1 MTGLRRPESVLV
13 VIYTD
18 DLDILL
24 LKRRAPFPFWQSVTG
39 SLDPGES
46 PPDAALRELAEETGL
61 RDEGQLRD
69 TGRSRTFTID
79 PRWRHKY
86 PDGVTENLEY
96 EWHYRLPAA
105 LDIVSDPEEHSE
117 WRWVPVSEAIER
129 VWSWTNR
136 EALEQLCDGRAP
148 GISWPHGSVNK
159 RDD

>member
-1 MTGLRRPESVLV
+1 MPGLRRPESVLV

-24 LKRRAPFPFWQSVTG
+24 LKRRAPFSFWQSVTG
-39 SLDPGES
+39 SLDAGES

-61 RDEGQLRD
+61 WSEGQLCD

-86 PDGVTENLEY
+86 APGITENVEH
-96 EWHYRLPAA
+96 EWRYRLPRPV
-105 LDIVSDPEEHSE
+105 DITSDPKEHSE
-117 WRWVPVSEAIER
+117 WQWLPIDEAVER

-136 EALEQLCDGRAP
+136 DALLKLRADLDA
-148 GISWPHGSVNK
+148 
-159 RDD
+159 RRR